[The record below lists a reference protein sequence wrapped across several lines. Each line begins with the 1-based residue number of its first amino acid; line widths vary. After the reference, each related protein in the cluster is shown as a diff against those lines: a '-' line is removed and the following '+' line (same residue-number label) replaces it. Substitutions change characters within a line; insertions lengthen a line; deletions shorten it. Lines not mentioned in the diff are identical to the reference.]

1 MFPVPACE
9 LAEVK
14 GSERS
19 RLLPKKG
26 LIILVCS
33 FLEKLREPLEANV
46 RQLFPAGQISASIPN
61 WSICFRFKSLI
72 PEHICIS
79 AYQTL

>member
-14 GSERS
+14 GSEGS
-19 RLLPKKG
+19 RLLSKKG

-33 FLEKLREPLEANV
+33 FLEKLGEPLEANV

-61 WSICFRFKSLI
+61 WSRFKSLI